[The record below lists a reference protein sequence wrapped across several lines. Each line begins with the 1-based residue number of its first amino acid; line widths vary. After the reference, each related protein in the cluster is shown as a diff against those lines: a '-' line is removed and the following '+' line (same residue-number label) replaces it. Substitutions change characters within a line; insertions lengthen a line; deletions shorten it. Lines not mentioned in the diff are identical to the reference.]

1 MCSVSAHLG
10 CGSLYRLAAAFLAA
24 ALTLSMNCLAAYSP
38 IYCLSSG
45 SIYKV
50 QVELFIV
57 PFLSKKGRTYMPWLS
72 PFFKNKNH
80 IAWLVTCRSFVSAVR
95 CSESRTLGSF
105 SPENPSHPSAQS
117 TWATTGVN
125 KKPKNF
131 KTVWHGFWG
140 ILKLSGRVN
149 QASLKL
155 SASFSISVCWTYKS
169 DYMGNR
175 TMTVPNCCRISNKK
189 ILRLFSM
196 HIFSKLKNLDVY
208 TLFNTSTV

>member
-1 MCSVSAHLG
+1 MTFAFRGGGGFSIAIKVFFYFFLFKNHLHII
-10 CGSLYRLAAAFLAA
+10 
-24 ALTLSMNCLAAYSP
+24 T
-38 IYCLSSG
+38 
-45 SIYKV
+45 
-50 QVELFIV
+50 
-57 PFLSKKGRTYMPWLS
+57 PWLGIHVVGW
-72 PFFKNKNH
+72 K
-80 IAWLVTCRSFVSAVR
+80 WLSYIS
-95 CSESRTLGSF
+95 TLRLNAHKKKF
-105 SPENPSHPSAQS
+105 LKADCK
-117 TWATTGVN
+117 AGVN
-125 KKPKNF
+125 KKPKKF

-175 TMTVPNCCRISNKK
+175 TMTVPNCCRISNQK

-208 TLFNTSTV
+208 TLFNTSIV